1 MLLRKQN
8 TENNFIELNTN
19 VLTDKGQ
26 IFFYRPKA
34 EHNAVLLYNFNMISY
49 SRYFENTHLKT
60 WTEIT
65 SPKNAINKKWKFIS
79 KS

>member
-8 TENNFIELNTN
+8 TEDNFIELNTN

-26 IFFYRPKA
+26 IIFHRPKA
-34 EHNAVLLYNFNMISY
+34 EHNAVLLYNFNMILY

-60 WTEIT
+60 RTEIT

>member
-8 TENNFIELNTN
+8 TEDNFIELNTN
-19 VLTDKGQ
+19 VLTEKRQ
-26 IFFYRPKA
+26 IIFHQPKA
-34 EHNAVLLYNFNMISY
+34 EHNAVLLYNFNMILY

-60 WTEIT
+60 RTEIT
-65 SPKNAINKKWKFIS
+65 SPKNAINKKWKFIF